1 MQDPLARLPEPEYV
15 RNQRELELEDGE
27 CRTLKGLGWKERQ
40 EWYALRQSYLDR
52 QEWDVDFFGTK
63 EVD

>member
-27 CRTLKGLGWKERQ
+27 CRTLKGLGWEERQ
-40 EWYALRQSYLDR
+40 EWYELRQSYLDR